1 MVPSNPSVL
10 LHSNPAVLGKKLLKF
25 FFFRNH
31 KAERVQRRYILSG
44 HMISAVRHCHVKIYT
59 LIPGNLFRLTCFVIQ
74 PLIVRPNVVMR
85 RYFRMRK
92 LLCSMNIV
100 GLVAWERDE
109 IVL

>member
-1 MVPSNPSVL
+1 MVPSSLSVL
-10 LHSNPAVLGKKLLKF
+10 LHFNPAVLGKKLGTTRLSVF
-25 FFFRNH
+25 N
-31 KAERVQRRYILSG
+31 EVSNWYILSG
-44 HMISAVRHCHVKIYT
+44 HMISAVRHCHVKVST
-59 LIPGNLFRLTCFVIQ
+59 LFPGNLSRLACFVIQ

-92 LLCSMNIV
+92 SLCSMNIV